1 MLHLLI
7 ESTSSVKT
15 KLKQTYSIIF
25 TKFVIFT
32 PQKVEFVKEKKAIHK
47 LVFITIKNKD

>member
-7 ESTSSVKT
+7 ESTSSAKT

-32 PQKVEFVKEKKAIHK
+32 PQKVELLKAKKSNPQTC
-47 LVFITIKNKD
+47 VYYNKK